1 MINHR
6 TGTIVVTTGN
16 HGDKTKRFSFEA
28 YRILENGQAADKPE
42 WFLKISFDELTQ

>member
-16 HGDKTKRFSFEA
+16 HGDKSKRFSFEA
-28 YRILENGQAADKPE
+28 YRIINGKRNETPE
-42 WFLKISFDELTQ
+42 WFLKISFDVLND